1 MAMDRKM
8 TAGRSERLYQE
19 IQRCVATIARCEDEL
34 VRMGMDDIDS
44 CDGEAT
50 ETLWRNFRRVQN
62 GRSDLRRNFGRY
74 GEEPCHAVAALLE
87 HELLSTPLSR
97 LLLRGCTIRTQD
109 KSVLWCISGEL
120 DERTSGQI
128 RVWHQR

>member
-1 MAMDRKM
+1 MDRKM
-8 TAGRSERLYQE
+8 KAARSEMLYQK
-19 IQRCVATIARCEDEL
+19 IQHCVATIAKCEDEL
-34 VRMGMDDIDS
+34 VSMGIDDIDS
-44 CDGEAT
+44 FDEETT

-62 GRSDLRRNFGRY
+62 GCSDLRQNLGRY

-87 HELLSTPLSR
+87 HELLSTPLSG
-97 LLLRGCTIRTQD
+97 LLLRGCTIRTRD